1 MTLTLY
7 RQVFMER
14 MDTCEGGK
22 GMPVLLKEEGREIKV
37 KKHKDKVKTRVSVG
51 GRVFGSEEVVIIAG
65 PCAVESEEMLW
76 EIAVRI
82 KEAGA
87 ALLRG
92 GAYKPRTSPYSFQG
106 LGEQGLKVLAR
117 VGKALDMPVV
127 TEVVDTGD
135 VETVAAYADVL
146 QVGARNMQNYSL
158 LKKLGTIDKPVIL
171 KRGISATVEEWLMA
185 AEYILLAGNEQVVLC
200 ERGIRTYEPWTRN
213 TLDLSAVALVKHL
226 SHLPVIADPS
236 HATGLAHLVGP
247 MARAA
252 VAAGVDGLM
261 VEVHIAP
268 ERALSD
274 GAQSLTPDQFGH
286 LVREVDLLAGLM
298 GRRVR

>member
-1 MTLTLY
+1 M
-7 RQVFMER
+7 
-14 MDTCEGGK
+14 
-22 GMPVLLKEEGREIKV
+22 
-37 KKHKDKVKTRVSVG
+37 G

>member
-1 MTLTLY
+1 
-7 RQVFMER
+7 
-14 MDTCEGGK
+14 
-22 GMPVLLKEEGREIKV
+22 MPVLLKEEGREIKV